1 MNKLTQLTNECLAN
15 MPMLA
20 DVICHTT
27 NIIGEIF
34 GSYYDKVQDRV
45 QQFLNNKPELKYE
58 IDFRNSERLTISLFP
73 YIKAKGRKQMPQL
86 YNEVGIY
93 SSLIFYNQF
102 RRKTVNEFSVIIGY
116 AMSGN
121 QENIIY
127 FNFTV
132 GEMNPDISA
141 FNKITT
147 NIEKELIEKWDIQIG
162 DKFIELHIVP
172 DQNLTEETIE
182 NCFHDFMTHILDSL
196 LSNIKKLTI

>member
-20 DVICHTT
+20 DAICHTT
-27 NIIGEIF
+27 NVIGEILE
-34 GSYYDKVQDRV
+34 SYYDKVQNRV
-45 QQFLNNKPELKYE
+45 QQFLNDKPELKYE
-58 IDFRNSERLTISLFP
+58 IDERNSEQLSISLFP
-73 YIKAKGRKQMPQL
+73 YIKAKGRKRIL
-86 YNEVGIY
+86 NNEVSIY
-93 SSLIFYNQF
+93 TSLIFYNQF
-102 RRKTVNEFSVIIGY
+102 RRKIVNEFLVEIGY
-116 AMSGN
+116 LMSGN

-127 FNFTV
+127 FNLTV
-132 GEMNPDISA
+132 GEMNPDISV

-182 NCFHDFMTHILDSL
+182 NCFNDFMAHILDPL
-196 LSNIKKLTI
+196 LSNIKN

>member
-45 QQFLNNKPELKYE
+45 QQFLNDKPELKYE
-58 IDFRNSERLTISLFP
+58 IDERNSKRRTISLFP
-73 YIKAKGRKQMPQL
+73 YIKAKGRKQMPRL
-86 YNEVGIY
+86 HNEVEIY

-102 RRKTVNEFSVIIGY
+102 RRKIVNVFSVIIGY

-127 FNFTV
+127 FNLTV
-132 GEMNPDISA
+132 GEMNPEISV
-141 FNKITT
+141 FSKITT
-147 NIEKELIEKWDIQIG
+147 NIEKELIEKWDTQIE
-162 DKFIELHIVP
+162 DKSIELHIVP
-172 DQNLTEETIE
+172 DQNLTEETME
-182 NCFHDFMTHILDSL
+182 NCFNDFMAHILDPL
-196 LSNIKKLTI
+196 LSNIKN

>member
-45 QQFLNNKPELKYE
+45 QQFLNDKPELKYE
-58 IDFRNSERLTISLFP
+58 IDERNSKRRTISLFP
-73 YIKAKGRKQMPQL
+73 YIKAKGRKQMPRL
-86 YNEVGIY
+86 HNEVEIY

-102 RRKTVNEFSVIIGY
+102 RRKIVNVFSVIIGY

-127 FNFTV
+127 FNLTV
-132 GEMNPDISA
+132 GEMNPEISV
-141 FNKITT
+141 FSKITT
-147 NIEKELIEKWDIQIG
+147 NIEKELIEQWDIQIE
-162 DKFIELHIVP
+162 DKSIELHIVP
-172 DQNLTEETIE
+172 DQNLTEETME
-182 NCFHDFMTHILDSL
+182 NCFNDFMAHILDPL
-196 LSNIKKLTI
+196 LSNIKN

>member
-20 DVICHTT
+20 DAICHTT
-27 NIIGEIF
+27 NVIGEILE
-34 GSYYDKVQDRV
+34 SYYDKVQNRV
-45 QQFLNNKPELKYE
+45 QQFLNDKPELKYE
-58 IDFRNSERLTISLFP
+58 IDERNSERLTISLFP
-73 YIKAKGRKQMPQL
+73 YIRAKGRKQMPQL
-86 YNEVGIY
+86 HNEVGIY

-102 RRKTVNEFSVIIGY
+102 RRKIVNEFSVIIGY

-127 FNFTV
+127 FNLTV
-132 GEMNPDISA
+132 GEMNPDISV

>member
-20 DVICHTT
+20 DAICHTT
-27 NIIGEIF
+27 NVIGEIF
-34 GSYYDKVQDRV
+34 GSYYDKVQNRV
-45 QQFLNNKPELKYE
+45 QQFLNDKSELKCE
-58 IDFRNSERLTISLFP
+58 IDERNSERLTISLFP

-86 YNEVGIY
+86 HNEVGIY

-102 RRKTVNEFSVIIGY
+102 RRKIVNEFSVIIGY

-127 FNFTV
+127 FNLTV
-132 GEMNPDISA
+132 GEMNPDISV

-147 NIEKELIEKWDIQIG
+147 NIEKELIEKWDIQIE
-162 DKFIELHIVP
+162 DKSIELHIVP
-172 DQNLTEETIE
+172 DQNLTEETME
-182 NCFHDFMTHILDSL
+182 NCFNDFMTHILNPL
-196 LSNIKKLTI
+196 LTDLN

>member
-20 DVICHTT
+20 DAICHTT
-27 NIIGEIF
+27 NVIGEIF
-34 GSYYDKVQDRV
+34 GSYYDKVQNRV
-45 QQFLNNKPELKYE
+45 QQFLNDKSELKYE
-58 IDFRNSERLTISLFP
+58 IDERNSERLTISLFP

-86 YNEVGIY
+86 HNEVGIY

-102 RRKTVNEFSVIIGY
+102 RRKIVNEFSVIIGY

-127 FNFTV
+127 FNLTV
-132 GEMNPDISA
+132 GEMNPDISV

-147 NIEKELIEKWDIQIG
+147 NIEKELIEKWDIQIE
-162 DKFIELHIVP
+162 DKSIELHIVP
-172 DQNLTEETIE
+172 DQNLTEEPME
-182 NCFHDFMTHILDSL
+182 NCFNDFMTHILNPL
-196 LSNIKKLTI
+196 LTDLN

>member
-20 DVICHTT
+20 DAICHTT
-27 NIIGEIF
+27 NVIGEIF
-34 GSYYDKVQDRV
+34 GSYYDKVQNRV
-45 QQFLNNKPELKYE
+45 QQFLNDKSELKYE
-58 IDFRNSERLTISLFP
+58 IDERNSERLTISLFP

-86 YNEVGIY
+86 HNEVGIY

-102 RRKTVNEFSVIIGY
+102 RRKIVNEFSVIIGY

-127 FNFTV
+127 FNLTV
-132 GEMNPDISA
+132 GEMNPDISV

-147 NIEKELIEKWDIQIG
+147 NIEKELIEKWDIKIE
-162 DKFIELHIVP
+162 DKSIELHIVP
-172 DQNLTEETIE
+172 DQNLTEETME
-182 NCFHDFMTHILDSL
+182 NCFNDFMTHILNPL
-196 LSNIKKLTI
+196 LTDLN

>member
-20 DVICHTT
+20 DAICHTK
-27 NIIGEIF
+27 IAIGEIF
-34 GSYYDKVQDRV
+34 GSYYNKVQDRV
-45 QQFLNNKPELKYE
+45 QQFLNDKPELKYE
-58 IDFRNSERLTISLFP
+58 IDERNSEQLSISLFP

-86 YNEVGIY
+86 HNVVNIY
-93 SSLIFYNQF
+93 SVLIFYNQF
-102 RRKTVNEFSVIIGY
+102 RRKTVNAFYVEFGY

-121 QENIIY
+121 KENIIY
-127 FNFTV
+127 FNLTV
-132 GEMNPDISA
+132 GEMNPDISV

-147 NIEKELIEKWDIQIG
+147 NIEKELIEKWDIQIE

-182 NCFHDFMTHILDSL
+182 NCFNDFMAHILNPL
-196 LSNIKKLTI
+196 LTDLN

>member
-20 DVICHTT
+20 DAICHTT
-27 NIIGEIF
+27 NVIGEIF
-34 GSYYDKVQDRV
+34 GSYYDKVQNRV
-45 QQFLNNKPELKYE
+45 QQFLNDKSELKYE
-58 IDFRNSERLTISLFP
+58 IDERNSERLTISLFP

-86 YNEVGIY
+86 HNEVGIY

-102 RRKTVNEFSVIIGY
+102 RRKIVNEFSVIIGY

-127 FNFTV
+127 FNLTV
-132 GEMNPDISA
+132 GELNPDISV

-147 NIEKELIEKWDIQIG
+147 NIEKELIEKWDIQIE
-162 DKFIELHIVP
+162 DKSIELHIVP
-172 DQNLTEETIE
+172 DQNLTEETME
-182 NCFHDFMTHILDSL
+182 NCFNDFMTHILNPL
-196 LSNIKKLTI
+196 LTDLN

>member
-45 QQFLNNKPELKYE
+45 QQFLNDKPELKYE
-58 IDFRNSERLTISLFP
+58 IDERNSKRRTISLFP
-73 YIKAKGRKQMPQL
+73 YIKAKGRKQMPRL
-86 YNEVGIY
+86 HNEVEIY

-102 RRKTVNEFSVIIGY
+102 RRKIVNEFSVIIGY
-116 AMSGN
+116 LMSGN

-127 FNFTV
+127 FNLTV
-132 GEMNPDISA
+132 GEMNPEISV
-141 FNKITT
+141 FSKITT
-147 NIEKELIEKWDIQIG
+147 NIEKELIEKWDIQIE
-162 DKFIELHIVP
+162 DKSIELHIVP
-172 DQNLTEETIE
+172 DQNLTEETME
-182 NCFHDFMTHILDSL
+182 NCFNDFMAHILDPL
-196 LSNIKKLTI
+196 LSNIKN

>member
-45 QQFLNNKPELKYE
+45 QQFLNDKPELKYE
-58 IDFRNSERLTISLFP
+58 IDERNSKRRTISLFP
-73 YIKAKGRKQMPQL
+73 YIRAKGRKQMPQL
-86 YNEVGIY
+86 HNEVGIY
-93 SSLIFYNQF
+93 SSLIFYNQV
-102 RRKTVNEFSVIIGY
+102 RRKIVNEFSVIIGY

-127 FNFTV
+127 FNLTV
-132 GEMNPDISA
+132 GEMNPDISV

-147 NIEKELIEKWDIQIG
+147 NIEKELIEKWDIQIE
-162 DKFIELHIVP
+162 DKSIELHIVP
-172 DQNLTEETIE
+172 DQNLTEETME
-182 NCFHDFMTHILDSL
+182 NCFNDFMTHILNPL
-196 LSNIKKLTI
+196 LTDLN

>member
-1 MNKLTQLTNECLAN
+1 
-15 MPMLA
+15 
-20 DVICHTT
+20 
-27 NIIGEIF
+27 
-34 GSYYDKVQDRV
+34 
-45 QQFLNNKPELKYE
+45 
-58 IDFRNSERLTISLFP
+58 
-73 YIKAKGRKQMPQL
+73 MPQL

>member
-20 DVICHTT
+20 DAICHTT
-27 NIIGEIF
+27 NVIGEILE
-34 GSYYDKVQDRV
+34 SYYDKVQNRV
-45 QQFLNNKPELKYE
+45 QQFLNDKPELKYE
-58 IDFRNSERLTISLFP
+58 IDERNSERLSTTLFP
-73 YIKAKGRKQMPQL
+73 YMKANGRKRIL
-86 YNEVGIY
+86 NNEVSI
-93 SSLIFYNQF
+93 STSLIFYTQF
-102 RRKTVNEFSVIIGY
+102 RRKIVNEFSVIIGY

-127 FNFTV
+127 CNLSV
-132 GEMNPDISA
+132 GEMNPDISV

-182 NCFHDFMTHILDSL
+182 NCFNDFMAHILNPL
-196 LSNIKKLTI
+196 LTDLN

>member
-20 DVICHTT
+20 DAICHTT
-27 NIIGEIF
+27 NVIGEIF
-34 GSYYDKVQDRV
+34 GLYYNKVQDRV
-45 QQFLNNKPELKYE
+45 QQFLNDKPELKYE
-58 IDFRNSERLTISLFP
+58 IDERNSERLSITLFP

-86 YNEVGIY
+86 HNEVGIY

-102 RRKTVNEFSVIIGY
+102 RRKIVNEFSVIIGY

-127 FNFTV
+127 FNLTV
-132 GEMNPDISA
+132 GEMNPDISV
-141 FNKITT
+141 FNKITA
-147 NIEKELIEKWDIQIG
+147 NIEKELIEKWDIQIE
-162 DKFIELHIVP
+162 DKSIELHIVP

-182 NCFHDFMTHILDSL
+182 NCFNDFMTHILNPL
-196 LSNIKKLTI
+196 LTNLN

>member
-45 QQFLNNKPELKYE
+45 QQFLNDKPELKYE
-58 IDFRNSERLTISLFP
+58 IDERNSKRRTISLFP
-73 YIKAKGRKQMPQL
+73 YIKAKGRKQMPRL
-86 YNEVGIY
+86 HNEVEIY

-102 RRKTVNEFSVIIGY
+102 RRKIVNVFSVIIGY

-127 FNFTV
+127 FNLTV
-132 GEMNPDISA
+132 GEMNPEISV
-141 FNKITT
+141 FSKITT
-147 NIEKELIEKWDIQIG
+147 NIEEELIEKWDIQIE
-162 DKFIELHIVP
+162 DKSIELHIVP
-172 DQNLTEETIE
+172 DQNLTEETME
-182 NCFHDFMTHILDSL
+182 NCFNDFMAHILDPL
-196 LSNIKKLTI
+196 LSNIKN

>member
-20 DVICHTT
+20 DAICHTT
-27 NIIGEIF
+27 NVIGEIF
-34 GSYYDKVQDRV
+34 GSYYDKVQNRV
-45 QQFLNNKPELKYE
+45 QQFLNDKSELKYE
-58 IDFRNSERLTISLFP
+58 IDERNSERLTISLFP

-86 YNEVGIY
+86 HNEVGIY

-102 RRKTVNEFSVIIGY
+102 RRKIVNEFSVIIGY

-127 FNFTV
+127 FNLTV
-132 GEMNPDISA
+132 GEMNPDISV

-147 NIEKELIEKWDIQIG
+147 NIEKELIEKWDIQIE
-162 DKFIELHIVP
+162 DKSIELHIVP
-172 DQNLTEETIE
+172 DQNLTEQKME
-182 NCFHDFMTHILDSL
+182 NCFNDFMTHILNPL
-196 LSNIKKLTI
+196 LTDLN